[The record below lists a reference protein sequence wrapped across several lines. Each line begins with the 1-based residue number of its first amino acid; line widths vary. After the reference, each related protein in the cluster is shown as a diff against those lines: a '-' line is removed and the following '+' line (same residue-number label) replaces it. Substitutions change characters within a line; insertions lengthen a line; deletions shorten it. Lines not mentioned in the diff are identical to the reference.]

1 MGASFYFFPM
11 ELQVSVSELKPVDV
25 MDHPFSTYAKFSEK
39 TNISCRLIRTRTCA
53 YQGVRNVSFS
63 ENFAFVLNKWS
74 LMSLLEVMW
83 ILTQTI
89 NKATVYKKNLEME
102 NRIISNVWM
111 TGLLALIKANVGVAV
126 LFILN
131 DILE

>member
-39 TNISCRLIRTRTCA
+39 TN
-53 YQGVRNVSFS
+53 NVSFS
-63 ENFAFVLNKWS
+63 ENFAYVLNKWS

-102 NRIISNVWM
+102 DRIISNVWM